1 MFIPLYDDNPND
13 PRFFPYVTRGL
24 VLLNIFIFVFFQLP
38 AFATDPLVPIKTFGI
53 TPAAVGFQVPGAAVV
68 VPTEITFITYMF
80 LHGGWMHLIGN
91 MLFLWVFGDNVE
103 HAMGRL
109 RFLLFYLACGVAG
122 GVAHYLSVP
131 DSTAP
136 LIGASAAIAG
146 IVAAYLM
153 LFPHAKIWVLVFA
166 RIPVKLAA
174 KWVLSAWVVFQF
186 VNIFI
191 STDAQTAWWAHVG
204 GLIAGAILV
213 VFLRRPDV
221 PLFAR
226 DVRVIADV
234 PAVPR

>member
-1 MFIPLYDDNPND
+1 MFVPLYDDNPYD
-13 PRFFPYVTRGL
+13 KQFYPYVTRAL
-24 VLLNIFIFVFFQLP
+24 VFIDVFIFVFLQLP
-38 AFATDPLVPIKTFGI
+38 LFTADPEAIVINFGVIPAF
-53 TPAAVGFQVPGAAVV
+53 VGFGMEDAEVAIPFPA
-68 VPTEITFITYMF
+68 TFLTYMF

-103 HAMGRL
+103 HAMGRM
-109 RFLLFYLACGVAG
+109 RFLFFYLACGVAG
-122 GVAHYLSVP
+122 GITHYLSAP

-153 LFPHAKIWVLVFA
+153 LFPHVKIWVLLFF
-166 RIPVKLAA
+166 RIPLKLSA
-174 KWVLSAWVVFQF
+174 KWVLGFWILFQF
-186 VNIFI
+186 VNLFE
-191 STDAQTAWWAHVG
+191 STDVQTAWWAHVG

-226 DVRVIADV
+226 DVRVITDV
-234 PAVPR
+234 R

>member
-13 PRFFPYVTRGL
+13 PKFFPYVTRGL
-24 VLLNIFIFVFFQLP
+24 VAINVFIFVFLQLP
-38 AFATDPLVPIKTFGI
+38 IFHDDPESIIVNFAII
-53 TPAAVGFQVPGAAVV
+53 PAAAGYGFDDA
-68 VPTEITFITYMF
+68 EIAIPFPVTFLTYMF

-109 RFLLFYLACGVAG
+109 RFLIFYLACGAAG
-122 GVAHYLSVP
+122 GAVHYLSAP

-146 IVAAYLM
+146 TVAAYLM
-153 LFPHAKIWVLVFA
+153 LFPNVKIWILLFF
-166 RIPVKLAA
+166 RIPLKLSA
-174 KWVLSAWVVFQF
+174 KWVLGFWVLFQF
-186 VNIFI
+186 VNLFV
-191 STDAQTAWWAHVG
+191 STDPQTAWWAHIG
-204 GLIAGAILV
+204 GLVAGAILV

-221 PLFAR
+221 PLFAK

-234 PAVPR
+234 R

>member
-1 MFIPLYDDNPND
+1 LIPLHDDNPTQIT
-13 PRFFPYVTRGL
+13 PYLTIGL
-24 VLLNIFIFVFFQLP
+24 IVACALVFFWQLSLGEAEERMIYALGMIPAVLFDIRQLP
-38 AFATDPLVPIKTFGI
+38 PEIS
-53 TPAAVGFQVPGAAVV
+53 V
-68 VPTEITFITYMF
+68 VPPVATLFTSMF

-109 RFLLFYLACGVAG
+109 RFLIFYLACGAAG
-122 GVAHYLSVP
+122 GAAHYLSVP

-153 LFPHAKIWVLVFA
+153 LFPNVKVWILLLL
-166 RIPVKLAA
+166 RIPLKLSA
-174 KWVLSAWVVFQF
+174 KWVLGAWILFQF
-186 VNIFI
+186 VNLFA
-191 STDAQTAWWAHVG
+191 STDPQTAWWAHIG
-204 GLIAGAILV
+204 GLIAGAVLV

-221 PLFAR
+221 PLFAT

-234 PAVPR
+234 R